1 MKTTRTSTLDQPLL
15 PTTTTPASAS
25 SSAAAM
31 GNKAASRRRLEAAS
45 KKNTQNQDEDA
56 ASEDALMSNIA
67 GEEKTAPPRAGSG
80 NRNSNRSGNPAA
92 STATMDEQD
101 SMSRMDPDFQLMD
114 EETNEKGPGYWA
126 QIKSGYAEAVNAII
140 RPPRAKYSLAELGP
154 RRFTLGGFKYERTD
168 FIQRNNRN
176 MKIHCSWWQPIAA
189 ERVEEQLPCVVYMH
203 GNSSCRGEAI
213 EVLPLILELGC
224 TLITFDFSGCGK
236 SDGDFVSL
244 GWYERDDCKCVV
256 EFLRAS
262 GTVSTIGLWGR
273 SMGAATALMH
283 GHRDNCIA
291 GMVLD
296 SSFAS
301 LEQLVYALY
310 VSAGDQLKYVPR
322 FMVHVALKIV
332 RSSVMK
338 RCGFDILK
346 LRPKDNV
353 EGCFIP
359 AVFICGAQD
368 KFIHPQHSR
377 DIYANYAGSKN
388 LIEIQGDH
396 NSNRPKYCLDAISIF
411 FYQRLCVPAG
421 LTTGELKNRRRAKM
435 EDNEGSAASGA
446 SVQQQQQQQPAS
458 RQSNAFRTLGGGSGG
473 SDEEDAAIQRAIM
486 LSMGSGGND
495 VETRVEE
502 GIDGQEPPPL
512 RNADDLFVQT
522 HMEGI
527 TLLVGMGFDPEMVL
541 PVLKSTQGN
550 VELATSML
558 CEMSSGGGGGGGSG
572 GGGGGEQPKE
582 GNESGSNGLV
592 ANLLSVPKNTVP
604 NRSKNNVFGVEAA
617 DVELDE
623 KQEDE

>member
-1 MKTTRTSTLDQPLL
+1 MKTTRKSTLDQPLL
-15 PTTTTPASAS
+15 STSTTTTPPASAS
-25 SSAAAM
+25 SPAASM

-45 KKNTQNQDEDA
+45 QKNTQNQDEDA
-56 ASEDALMSNIA
+56 ASEDALMSNIV
-67 GEEKTAPPRAGSG
+67 GEEKTAPPRA
-80 NRNSNRSGNPAA
+80 A
-92 STATMDEQD
+92 SPATMDEQD

-446 SVQQQQQQQPAS
+446 SVQQQQQQPAS
-458 RQSNAFRTLGGGSGG
+458 RQGNVFRTLGGGSGG

-486 LSMGSGGND
+486 LSMGSGEND

-527 TLLVGMGFDPEMVL
+527 TLLVGMGFDPEMVV
-541 PVLKSTQGN
+541 PVLRSTQGN

-558 CEMSSGGGGGGGSG
+558 CEMSSGGGGGG
-572 GGGGGEQPKE
+572 EQPKE
-582 GNESGSNGLV
+582 EDESDRGLV
-592 ANLLSVPKNTVP
+592 ASLLSVPKNTVP